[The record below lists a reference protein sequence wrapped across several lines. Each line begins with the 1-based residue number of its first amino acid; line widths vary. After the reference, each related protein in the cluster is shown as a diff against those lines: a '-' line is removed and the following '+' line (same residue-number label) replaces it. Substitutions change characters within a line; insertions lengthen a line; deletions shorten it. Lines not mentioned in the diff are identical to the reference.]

1 MLILA
6 LEKFGLATDVRH
18 GTPHGRGKG
27 NRPDADEII
36 VKAA

>member
-6 LEKFGLATDVRH
+6 LEKLGLATDVRH
-18 GTPHGRGKG
+18 GTPHSGGRA
-27 NRPDADEII
+27 DADDLI

>member
-6 LEKFGLATDVRH
+6 LEKLGLATDVRH
-18 GTPHGRGKG
+18 GTPRDRGGRSES
-27 NRPDADEII
+27 DDLI

>member
-6 LEKFGLATDVRH
+6 LEKLGLATDVRH
-18 GTPHGRGKG
+18 GTPHSGG
-27 NRPDADEII
+27 NSNRDADDLI